1 MATPLI
7 ETVGLSK
14 QYRIGVQTINALS
27 DLTVSID
34 AGEFVAI
41 MGPSGSG
48 KSTCMHLLGCLQS
61 PSAGHYRFDG
71 EDVSALDA
79 NALAETRNAKV
90 GVLFQSF
97 YLLPRVS
104 ALRNVELPQRYGQTR
119 RRDRRARAAAALRAA
134 GLEDRMQHCP
144 EQLSGGQMQRVAL
157 ARALVNRPR
166 LVLADEPTG
175 ALDSETGRE
184 IMELFAQLNAA
195 GITIVVVTHNEE
207 VARYAKRI
215 LSFRDGKMM
224 ADEVRE

>member
-71 EDVSALDA
+71 EDVSELDA
-79 NALAETRNAKV
+79 NALAEMRNAKV

-104 ALRNVELPQRYGQTR
+104 ALRNVELPLMYGQTR
-119 RRDRRARAAAALRAA
+119 HRERRARAAAALCAT
-134 GLEDRMQHCP
+134 GMEDRMQHRP

>member
-1 MATPLI
+1 MANPLI

-14 QYRIGVQTINALS
+14 QYRVGMQTISALS

-34 AGEFVAI
+34 PGEFVAI

-61 PSAGHYRFDG
+61 PSAGHYRFNG
-71 EDVSALDA
+71 EDVSALDS
-79 NALAETRNAKV
+79 NALAETRSAKV
-90 GVLFQSF
+90 GFLFQSF

-104 ALRNVELPQRYGQTR
+104 ALRNVELPLMYGQMR
-119 RRDRRARAAAALRAA
+119 RRDRRTKAEAALRAA
-134 GLEDRMQHCP
+134 GLGDRMQHRLD
-144 EQLSGGQMQRVAL
+144 QLSGGQMQRVAL

-175 ALDSETGRE
+175 ALDSETGKE
-184 IMELFAQLNAA
+184 IMGLFARLNAE

-215 LSFRDGKMM
+215 LRFRDGKMI

>member
-1 MATPLI
+1 MANPVI

-14 QYRIGVQTINALS
+14 QYRIGVQTISALS

-34 AGEFVAI
+34 PGEFVAI

-71 EDVSALDA
+71 EDVSALDS
-79 NALAETRNAKV
+79 NTLAETRNAKV

-97 YLLPRVS
+97 YLLPRLS
-104 ALRNVELPQRYGQTR
+104 ALHNVELPLMYGQTR
-119 RRDRRARAAAALRAA
+119 RRYRRALAEEALCAA
-134 GLEDRMQHCP
+134 GLEDRMQHRP
-144 EQLSGGQMQRVAL
+144 DQLSGGQMQRVAL

-184 IMELFAQLNAA
+184 IMELFSRLNTE

-215 LSFRDGKMM
+215 LRFRDGKMI

>member
-1 MATPLI
+1 MANPLI

-14 QYRIGVQTINALS
+14 QYRVGVQTISALS
-27 DLTVSID
+27 DLTVNID
-34 AGEFVAI
+34 PGEFVAI

-71 EDVSALDA
+71 EDVSALDS
-79 NALAETRNAKV
+79 NALAEMRNAKV
-90 GVLFQSF
+90 GFLFQSF

-104 ALRNVELPQRYGQTR
+104 ALHNVELPLMYGQTR
-119 RRDRRARAAAALRAA
+119 RRDRRARAEAALRAA
-134 GLEDRMQHCP
+134 GLEDRMQHRP
-144 EQLSGGQMQRVAL
+144 DQLSGGQMQRVAL
-157 ARALVNRPR
+157 ARALVNKPR

-184 IMELFAQLNAA
+184 IMGLFTRLNAE

-215 LSFRDGKMM
+215 LRFRDGKMM
-224 ADEVRE
+224 ADEVRK